1 MKRLSIA
8 LIVVMVLAFVTP
20 ALAVYTISYDSAFHD
35 GLIRFYDEATKKY
48 GYMDTEGNVVIKAQY
63 ALADDFFNG
72 NAVVSKKNPPET
84 MIINTRGEVVLK
96 TPNQNYVFETSLIQ
110 GALTAHVREIKN
122 GRLDY
127 KGFVLINEK
136 GKVITSKP
144 LMFVFPFDENGLALV
159 GEGNMPKSGAT
170 ITSSGNV
177 YYMATWNGN
186 TPVYA
191 ASRYYFID
199 RNGKRISDTYDAC
212 NLFSEG
218 FAVVQKLQKNGEWA
232 YGYIDTRGKEIVAP
246 KYKWAGEFT
255 GGLAPVFDG
264 KWGFIN
270 TSGDVAVELKYDLV
284 NYFKDG
290 LAVVATGEDDDMKY
304 GYIDTE
310 GNAVIDEIY
319 DKAGGFQN
327 GVAAVQSG
335 IMWGF
340 IDKSGSWVVSPQYKL
355 VNRIG
360 DTGLFAVQ
368 EPSVPQIVNENGDF
382 IDVVTNGKT
391 YKDGAPV
398 MKVEIPFGD
407 FNMIN
412 FLDESGEFTCING
425 VDNGIGG
432 EEFFVKN
439 GSGMLGIIDGQG
451 NEIAPAIYES
461 ISASTDDSG
470 IILVCKDGKYGYLSK
485 EGKALTKTVYDRASV
500 FDGAGIA
507 WKGNVWYIIGPDG
520 TEHY

>member
-8 LIVVMVLAFVTP
+8 LIVVMVLTFVTP

-199 RNGKRISDTYDAC
+199 RNGKRTWRG
-212 NLFSEG
+212 NPPRVFSGVSGDDVDVDRVPVVSRGKVEVVSIDERRVDQFPDWNG
-218 FAVVQKLQKNGEWA
+218 LSLGHRQGDGLGRVVQCLLAGHIECDQKSVVVALVVIQMQIVEAVSRTNRIVVVHGDLQVVVLAG
-232 YGYIDTRGKEIVAP
+232 DLVVARSDFQLGDRLFHP
-246 KYKWAGEFT
+246 
-255 GGLAPVFDG
+255 GLARVDHFRVFHHGQREGLLFRLVRIVPV
-264 KWGFIN
+264 GFLGWRYLHSAPI
-270 TSGDVAVELKYDLV
+270 VELVGTVVKDKILPVVVGRIVTVLERSHLDVDVLEV
-284 NYFKDG
+284 NRRVFC
-290 LAVVATGEDDDMKY
+290 
-304 GYIDTE
+304 I
-310 GNAVIDEIY
+310 
-319 DKAGGFQN
+319 GFQ
-327 GVAAVQSG
+327 VRQRVE
-335 IMWGF
+335 
-340 IDKSGSWVVSPQYKL
+340 VEL
-355 VNRIG
+355 HL
-360 DTGLFAVQ
+360 DTGILGNFRVGLGTGHP
-368 EPSVPQIVNENGDF
+368 PSSPGDC
-382 IDVVTNGKT
+382 V
-391 YKDGAPV
+391 
-398 MKVEIPFGD
+398 
-407 FNMIN
+407 
-412 FLDESGEFTCING
+412 
-425 VDNGIGG
+425 GG
-432 EEFFVKN
+432 ESLRSQHDIVRFKSEF
-439 GSGMLGIIDGQG
+439 
-451 NEIAPAIYES
+451 
-461 ISASTDDSG
+461 
-470 IILVCKDGKYGYLSK
+470 C
-485 EGKALTKTVYDRASV
+485 
-500 FDGAGIA
+500 GIA
-507 WKGNVWYIIGPDG
+507 SFELACGSSRRSCRRSTGCP
-520 TEHY
+520 